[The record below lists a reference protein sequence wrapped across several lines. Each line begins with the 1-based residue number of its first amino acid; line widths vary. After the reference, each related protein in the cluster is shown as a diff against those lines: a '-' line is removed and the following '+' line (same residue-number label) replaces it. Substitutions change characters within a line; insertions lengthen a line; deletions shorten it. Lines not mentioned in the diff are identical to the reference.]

1 MKIGILSQKG
11 GAGKTTVA
19 IGLAAALA
27 LEGKRTLL
35 LDADP
40 QGTASAWLT
49 HRKAVGL
56 SPVANLDII
65 QHTTPDIHKG
75 FQGGTERASY
85 THAVIDG
92 PPRADEALS
101 RSVIAPCDVILI
113 PVQPSLADL
122 WASRATVALVK
133 AAQASGLKVK
143 AAFLLS
149 RLKPHTTIGRDF
161 VDVLKQEGLPVL
173 PAGTHDRTAYA
184 AALSSCQTIFE
195 YEPFSGK
202 AYQEMLSILAAV
214 KKLK

>member
-1 MKIGILSQKG
+1 MRVIL
-11 GAGKTTVA
+11 
-19 IGLAAALA
+19 
-27 LEGKRTLL
+27 
-35 LDADP
+35 
-40 QGTASAWLT
+40 TAWAT

-56 SPVANLDII
+56 APVANLDII
-65 QHTTPDIHKG
+65 QHTTPDIHRG
-75 FQGGTERASY
+75 FQQGTERAKY

-101 RSVIAPCDVILI
+101 RSAIAPCDVILI

-122 WASRATVALVK
+122 WASRATVTLVK

-149 RLKPHTTIGRDF
+149 RLKPHTNIGRDF
-161 VDVLKQEGLPVL
+161 VDVLKEEGLPVL
-173 PAGTHDRTAYA
+173 PAATHDRTAYA
-184 AALSSCQTIFE
+184 AALSSCQTILEFE
-195 YEPFSGK
+195 PPSGK